1 MSMDI
6 LIVEDNQELRELLSK
21 HLVAKGWNID
31 EAVDGQ
37 QGLRMALE
45 REYGMLIL
53 DVNLPKM
60 NGTDLCRAVRE
71 ERPLL
76 PILML
81 TSNDQELQI
90 VDGLANGADDY
101 VTKPFRLAELLARIE
116 ALLRRTTAINSPQQ
130 IVEVGQL
137 RIDPSKVKAWL
148 GEKALELTRLEF
160 DLLYLLSSKP
170 GQTFSRS
177 EILTNVWG
185 VTTSGYQ
192 NAVNST
198 VLRLRRKIE
207 SDVNH
212 PSYLLTVRGYG
223 YRFATD
229 EELATPSK

>member
-81 TSNDQELQI
+81 TSNDQELQS
-90 VDGLANGADDY
+90 VDGLANGA
-101 VTKPFRLAELLARIE
+101 TN
-116 ALLRRTTAINSPQQ
+116 RRDHDQKQ
-130 IVEVGQL
+130 EC
-137 RIDPSKVKAWL
+137 R
-148 GEKALELTRLEF
+148 
-160 DLLYLLSSKP
+160 
-170 GQTFSRS
+170 
-177 EILTNVWG
+177 
-185 VTTSGYQ
+185 
-192 NAVNST
+192 
-198 VLRLRRKIE
+198 
-207 SDVNH
+207 
-212 PSYLLTVRGYG
+212 
-223 YRFATD
+223 
-229 EELATPSK
+229 

>member
-207 SDVNH
+207 SDINH

>member
-1 MSMDI
+1 MDI

>member
-229 EELATPSK
+229 EELATPSE

>member
-1 MSMDI
+1 MDI

-207 SDVNH
+207 SDINH

-229 EELATPSK
+229 EELATPSE